1 MEYYS
6 VLKSNGILIHAITW
20 MAFEIK
26 IMLALSQTQ
35 KEIYCMILLIQGT

>member
-6 VLKSNGILIHAITW
+6 VLKSSGILIHAITW
-20 MAFEIK
+20 MASEIL

-35 KEIYCMILLIQGT
+35 EEIYCMILLIQGT